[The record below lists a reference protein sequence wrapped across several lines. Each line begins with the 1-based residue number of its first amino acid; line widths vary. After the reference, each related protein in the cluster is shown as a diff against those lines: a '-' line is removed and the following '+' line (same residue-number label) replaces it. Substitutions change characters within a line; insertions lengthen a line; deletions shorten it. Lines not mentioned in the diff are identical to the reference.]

1 MRHALL
7 LLLLLLGLPA
17 AAQPVLGVKGG
28 LNVANI
34 NGSYGYF
41 SPRVGFHAGVFAASN
56 PAKRLS
62 LQAEVLYSQKGFRS
76 YVTIEPPTGSS
87 YSARFRFYT
96 EHLDIPLVLNCR
108 VLNRF
113 TPYVGPQASV
123 LIRRNAG
130 VQGFRTD
137 YATYSGGSRLLVGAV
152 AGLGFR
158 ITNRLGADVRY
169 SRDLIGSG
177 FRNHALQA
185 GMSFALLAKNDK

>member
-1 MRHALL
+1 MQHFLL
-7 LLLLLLGLPA
+7 FLVLLLGLPV

-28 LNVANI
+28 LNVTDV

-41 SPRVGFHAGVFAASN
+41 TPRVGFHAGVFAASN

-62 LQAEVLYSQKGFRS
+62 LQAEVLYSQKWFRT
-76 YVTIEPPTGSS
+76 YLPIETTPGSS
-87 YSARFRFYT
+87 YSARFRFYAA
-96 EHLDIPLVLNCR
+96 HLDIPLVLKCR

-113 TPYVGPQASV
+113 APYVGPQASV
-123 LIRRNAG
+123 LIRQSVG
-130 VQGFRTD
+130 VKGSQVDNVTF
-137 YATYSGGSRLLVGAV
+137 SGGSRLQVGAV

-169 SRDLIGSG
+169 SRDLLGGG